1 MPIKKTTK
9 RKKAKKVKKE
19 KTWREMDYEEKQSE
33 RSYQRWQQLDRKI
46 KRDNKILWGFG
57 ILVLILLFFQI

>member
-1 MPIKKTTK
+1 MPLKNATK

-33 RSYQRWQQLDRKI
+33 RRYQRWQQLDRKI

>member
-1 MPIKKTTK
+1 MPIKNTTK

-33 RSYQRWQQLDRKI
+33 RRYQRWQQLDRKI

>member
-1 MPIKKTTK
+1 MKKD
-9 RKKAKKVKKE
+9 E
-19 KTWREMDYEEKQSE
+19 SE